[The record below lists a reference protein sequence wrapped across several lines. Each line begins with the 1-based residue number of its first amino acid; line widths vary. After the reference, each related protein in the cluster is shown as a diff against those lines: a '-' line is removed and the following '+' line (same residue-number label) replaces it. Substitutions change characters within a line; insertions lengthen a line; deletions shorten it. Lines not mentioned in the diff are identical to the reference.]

1 MKPLQEH
8 TREALIALE
17 PEALHHMARRSATGL
32 VIHRIILGRCLLAL
46 QITGRYH
53 DFGCSGPI
61 HYAIRLLGVTKKE
74 ANACRR
80 VARQLEALPHLTAAA
95 ERGDIGW
102 AKLREIASKATPETE
117 QLWLELANCYSTS
130 VIRRLVAATPKG
142 GLPGELPPTQIESE
156 EITLHLD
163 PETTE
168 LLKLVLH
175 SLSLELG
182 RKVELKEALAF
193 LLAQHLQAA
202 PVTEK
207 DLESLRAKAAA
218 VAASRQRKLS
228 GPIRKA
234 HELAQ
239 ELGIRPPGDEFF
251 MATTAVDGE
260 ECPGNSQVELACRA
274 EAHWEVSPR
283 LSFNP
288 EARGLTPAQTE
299 ALKIRDCYC
308 CQTPDCPNHIW
319 LQSHRIRFFAL
330 GGLTVPANL
339 LFFCTACHRNVHDG
353 FLFIEGTAPDE
364 LTFRDR
370 EGRQFE
376 G

>member
-1 MKPLQEH
+1 MKPLQEY
-8 TREALIALE
+8 TREALTHLE
-17 PEALHHMARRSATGL
+17 PEALHHMACRASLGL
-32 VIHRIILGRCLLAL
+32 VIHRILLGRCLLAL
-46 QITGRYH
+46 QSTGRYQ

-80 VARQLEALPHLTAAA
+80 VARQLEELPQLTAAA
-95 ERGDIGW
+95 EAGKIGW

-117 QLWLELANCYSTS
+117 KLWLELASQYSTS
-130 VIRRLVAATPKG
+130 VIRRLVAATLKG
-142 GLPGELPPTQIESE
+142 GLPGELPPTKVESE

-175 SLSLELG
+175 SLSLGRG
-182 RKVELKEALAF
+182 RKVELKEALAI
-193 LLAQHLQAA
+193 LLAQHLQTS

-207 DLESLRAKAAA
+207 DIEAIRARAAA
-218 VAASRQRKLS
+218 VAASQQRKLA
-228 GPIRKA
+228 GPIQRA

-239 ELGIRPPGDEFF
+239 ELGLRSPGDECF
-251 MATTAVDGE
+251 MATTAVDGD
-260 ECPGNSQVELACRA
+260 ECPGNPEVELARRA
-274 EAHWEVSPR
+274 KPHWR

-288 EARGLTPAQTE
+288 NARGLTPAQTE
-299 ALKIRDCYC
+299 VLKVRDCYC

-319 LQSHRIRFFAL
+319 LQSHHIRFFAL

-339 LFFCTACHRNVHDG
+339 IFLCTACHRNVHDG
-353 FLFIEGTAPDE
+353 FLFIEGTAPDG

-376 G
+376 R